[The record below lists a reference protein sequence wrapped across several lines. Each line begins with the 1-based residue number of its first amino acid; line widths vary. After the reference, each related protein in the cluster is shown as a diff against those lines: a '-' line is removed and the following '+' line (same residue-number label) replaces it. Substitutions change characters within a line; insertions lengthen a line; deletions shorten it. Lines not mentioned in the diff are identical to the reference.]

1 MEGWIKLHRQI
12 RQHWVFKDADYFK
25 AWITILTEV
34 NHQSTKVLIEGELIE
49 CSRGQSINSLSTWVS
64 ILGDNWTIQKIRTF
78 FKLLEN
84 DGMIN
89 TEGLRKTT
97 RLTVCNYE
105 SYQSEQQAD
114 NKQTTS
120 RQHTA
125 NTQLTTNKNE
135 KNEKNDKEEKKIE
148 RSIELERQFEDFWN
162 AYDKKVDAKK
172 CKSKFMKLADYQRTM
187 IMNTV
192 KSYVLST
199 PDPKYRKNPYTWLNG
214 EGWRDEIHKVEPVR
228 HEPRKNFSYEDL
240 MNAEDNL
247 PW

>member
-49 CSRGQSINSLSTWVS
+49 CNRGQSINSLSTWVS
-64 ILGDNWTIQKIRTF
+64 ILGDGWTIQRLRTF
-78 FKLLEN
+78 FKLLEKDN
-84 DGMIN
+84 MIN

-97 RLTVCNYE
+97 RLTVCNYD

-114 NKQTTS
+114 NKEVTNSQQTT
-120 RQHTA
+120 

-135 KNEKNDKEEKKIE
+135 KNEKNEKEIT

-172 CKSKFMKLADYQRTM
+172 CKRKFMKLADYQRTM

-192 KSYVLST
+192 EAYVLST
-199 PDPKYRKNPYTWLNG
+199 PDRQYRKNPYTWLNG
-214 EGWRDEIHKVEPVR
+214 EGWKDEIHKVPPVKF
-228 HEPRKNFSYEDL
+228 EKRKNFSYEEL
-240 MNAEDNL
+240 MNFEDNL
-247 PW
+247 PF